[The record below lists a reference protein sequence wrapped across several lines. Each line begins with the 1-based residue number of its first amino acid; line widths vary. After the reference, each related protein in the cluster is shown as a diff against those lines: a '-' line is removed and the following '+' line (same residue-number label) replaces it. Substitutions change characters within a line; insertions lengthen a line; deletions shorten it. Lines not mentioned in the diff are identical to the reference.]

1 MWSYIVIL
9 AVIVF
14 WIINNNIDKLI
25 NKKTK
30 KKYKEAMFI
39 NADTFSEFEI

>member
-9 AVIVF
+9 AVVVF

-25 NKKTK
+25 NKKTNTK
-30 KKYKEAMFI
+30 KQCL
-39 NADTFSEFEI
+39 